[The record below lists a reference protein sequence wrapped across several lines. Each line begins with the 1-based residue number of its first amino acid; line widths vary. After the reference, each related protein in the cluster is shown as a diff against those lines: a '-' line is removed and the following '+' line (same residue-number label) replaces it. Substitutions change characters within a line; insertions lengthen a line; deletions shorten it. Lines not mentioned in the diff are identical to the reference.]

1 MNLADIRARHDPVES
16 AAMMPST
23 PHSTPLELLAPAKNA
38 DFGIAAIDHGADAV
52 YIGGPSFGARAAAGN
67 TVADIE
73 RLASHAHTFHAQV
86 FVALNTILR
95 DEELEPARQLAWDCY
110 HAGADALI
118 VQDMGLLEMD
128 LPPIE
133 LHASTQT
140 DNRSVDKV
148 RFLDQV
154 GFSQIVL
161 ARELS
166 LKQIRAIAAETSAK
180 LEFFVHGALCVA
192 FSGQCHISH
201 AHTGRSANRG
211 ECSQAC
217 RLPYSLSD
225 TDGHLITQNQH
236 LLSMKDNNQS
246 ANLAALAEAG
256 IRSFKIEGR
265 YKDLGY
271 VKNVTAH
278 YRQQLDQIIDA
289 DPRYRAAAHGRCTY
303 TFTPRPE
310 KTFNRGTTDYFV
322 NERHH
327 GIEAFE
333 TPKFTGEPI
342 GRVLKV
348 NAAHRSFTIDALE
361 PIHNGDG
368 LTWYSPK
375 GELSGLRVNRAE
387 GNALFAADDLP
398 ADLVPGTTLFRNHD
412 QAFVRALERPSADR
426 RIAIDMIL
434 TEVGDTLHLT
444 LSDDYGHYGYAE
456 MTHLK
461 QPAEHPER
469 ALEALRESLGKLGNT
484 HFVAHEIRI
493 EGSQPWFLPN
503 AQINALRRAA
513 ITDLE
518 KTRQAAYRRPER
530 RSPVVP
536 PPRYPDTTLS
546 YLGNVYNQLARD
558 FYARH
563 GVEVIAPA
571 YEANVERGEVSLM
584 ITKHC
589 LRYSFNLCPKEVKGI
604 RPDPLVLI
612 NGKDRLTLRF
622 DCKAC
627 EMHVVGPMKQFVWQG
642 AGDFPMPASRPNPV

>member
-1 MNLADIRARHDPVES
+1 M
-16 AAMMPST
+16 T
-23 PHSTPLELLAPAKNA
+23 HSTPLTAALELLAPAKNA
-38 DFGIAAIDHGADAV
+38 DFGMAAIDHGADAV

-67 TVADIE
+67 TVTDIE
-73 RLASHAHTFHAQV
+73 RLARHAHLYHAQV

-95 DEELEPARQLAWDCY
+95 DDELEPARQLAWDCY

-118 VQDMGLLEMD
+118 VQDMGLLELD

-140 DNRSVDKV
+140 DNRQLSKV
-148 RFLDQV
+148 RFLEQV

-166 LKQIRAIAAETSAK
+166 LKQIRAIAAETRAT

-236 LLSMKDNNQS
+236 LLSMKDNDQS

-322 NERHH
+322 NERQH
-327 GIEAFE
+327 GIEAFD
-333 TPKFTGEPI
+333 TPKFSGEAI

-348 NAAHRSFTIDALE
+348 DPARRNFTIEAFE

-368 LTWYSPK
+368 LTWYTPK
-375 GELSGLRVNRAE
+375 GELAGLRVNRAE
-387 GNALFAADDLP
+387 ANTLFASEDLP
-398 ADLVPGTTLFRNHD
+398 ADLVPGTALFRNHD
-412 QAFVRALERPSADR
+412 QAFVRALERPSAER
-426 RIAIDMIL
+426 RIAIDMHL
-434 TEVGDTLHLT
+434 TEIGNTLHLT
-444 LSDDYGHYGYAE
+444 LHDAHGNFGHAE
-456 MTHLK
+456 IVHA
-461 QPAEHPER
+461 QQRSEHPER
-469 ALEALRESLGKLGNT
+469 ALETLRESLGKLGNT
-484 HFVAHEIRI
+484 IFKAAEIRI
-493 EGSQPWFLPN
+493 DASQPWFLPN
-503 AQINALRRAA
+503 AQSNALRRAA
-513 ITDLE
+513 IAALE
-518 KTRQAAYRRPER
+518 AARQSAYRRPTR
-530 RSPVVP
+530 RAAVEP
-536 PPRYPDTTLS
+536 PPHYPDSSLS
-546 YLGNVYNQLARD
+546 YLGNVYNHRARA

-571 YEANVERGEVSLM
+571 YEANAERGEVSLM

-604 RPDPLVLI
+604 RPDPLVLM

-627 EMHVVGPMKQFVWQG
+627 EMHVMGPMKSFVWQG
-642 AGDFPMPASRPNPV
+642 MGDFPTAAVTNQAPGR